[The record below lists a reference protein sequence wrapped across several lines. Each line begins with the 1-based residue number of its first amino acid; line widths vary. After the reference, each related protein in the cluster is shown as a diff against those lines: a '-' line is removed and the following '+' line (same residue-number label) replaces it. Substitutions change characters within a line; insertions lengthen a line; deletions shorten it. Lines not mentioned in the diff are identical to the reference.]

1 MKVGNYMSVREAKQE
16 LINRRIKSMA
26 TLKDIAVV
34 MECQKIGDYTAV
46 KQTKLYNN
54 HGGEYCELLSIIN

>member
-1 MKVGNYMSVREAKQE
+1 
-16 LINRRIKSMA
+16 MA
-26 TLKDIAVV
+26 TLKDITVV